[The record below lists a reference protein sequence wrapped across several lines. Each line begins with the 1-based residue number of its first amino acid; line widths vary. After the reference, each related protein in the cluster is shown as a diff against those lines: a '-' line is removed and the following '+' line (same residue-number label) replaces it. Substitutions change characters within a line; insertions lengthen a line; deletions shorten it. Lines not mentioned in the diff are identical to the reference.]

1 MIAKIEMQLN
11 CDTVN
16 YRNSSNLQGVIME
29 NIDTGYADFL
39 HQQGLNP
46 YSQYVHKKEGKTNWC
61 ICTLDNE
68 SYEQIITRFMNSKF
82 DGFAIKNNSEII
94 KIVKKSLVTRDESEL
109 MNQFYNESGQK
120 YYDVEFI
127 TPTSFKSNG
136 KYMIY
141 PDLGM
146 IYRSLMK
153 KYSIVS
159 EQNMYDEDTLEQL
172 VNYSNITRYRLQSTL
187 FPLEGVVIPSFKGN
201 ISVRIH
207 GSDTMSRYARLLLSF
222 GEYSGVGIK
231 SSIGMGAIKLGRM
244 EG

>member
-1 MIAKIEMQLN
+1 
-11 CDTVN
+11 
-16 YRNSSNLQGVIME
+16 
-29 NIDTGYADFL
+29 
-39 HQQGLNP
+39 
-46 YSQYVHKKEGKTNWC
+46 
-61 ICTLDNE
+61 
-68 SYEQIITRFMNSKF
+68 
-82 DGFAIKNNSEII
+82 
-94 KIVKKSLVTRDESEL
+94 
-109 MNQFYNESGQK
+109 
-120 YYDVEFI
+120 
-127 TPTSFKSNG
+127 
-136 KYMIY
+136 MIY
-141 PDLGM
+141 RDLGM

>member
-1 MIAKIEMQLN
+1 MKEK
-11 CDTVN
+11 
-16 YRNSSNLQGVIME
+16 
-29 NIDTGYADFL
+29 
-39 HQQGLNP
+39 QQ
-46 YSQYVHKKEGKTNWC
+46 KEKVQKGNKT
-61 ICTLDNE
+61 
-68 SYEQIITRFMNSKF
+68 
-82 DGFAIKNNSEII
+82 II
-94 KIVKKSLVTRDESEL
+94 KIIIIIILLIICIITSFRT
-109 MNQFYNESGQK
+109 GQK
-120 YYDVEFI
+120 YYDLEFI

-136 KYMIY
+136 RYMIY

>member
-46 YSQYVHKKEGKTNWC
+46 YSQYVHKKEGKTYWC

-68 SYEQIITRFMNSKF
+68 SYEQIITRFMN
-82 DGFAIKNNSEII
+82 
-94 KIVKKSLVTRDESEL
+94 SEL

>member
-1 MIAKIEMQLN
+1 
-11 CDTVN
+11 
-16 YRNSSNLQGVIME
+16 
-29 NIDTGYADFL
+29 
-39 HQQGLNP
+39 
-46 YSQYVHKKEGKTNWC
+46 
-61 ICTLDNE
+61 
-68 SYEQIITRFMNSKF
+68 MN
-82 DGFAIKNNSEII
+82 
-94 KIVKKSLVTRDESEL
+94 SEL

-207 GSDTMSRYARLLLSF
+207 GSDTMSR
-222 GEYSGVGIK
+222 
-231 SSIGMGAIKLGRM
+231 
-244 EG
+244 